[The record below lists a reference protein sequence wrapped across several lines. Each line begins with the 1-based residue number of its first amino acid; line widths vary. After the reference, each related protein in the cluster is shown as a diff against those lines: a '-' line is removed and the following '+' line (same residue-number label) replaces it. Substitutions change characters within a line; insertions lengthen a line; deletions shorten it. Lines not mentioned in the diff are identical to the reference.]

1 MSNTE
6 LKVPP
11 VRRVIIGH
19 DRDKKARAIRDDI
32 AANISTRSN
41 AASTTVWCSEK
52 VPVQLPAE
60 GGADLGALRLNSGTP
75 PNGTR
80 LMVMDLFPGC
90 RGAMH
95 RTDTLDYVIVLEGN
109 VEMLMDDSSVVLC
122 AGDILVQQG
131 TIHAWTNPTQE
142 HARMAIVLIDAE
154 PLGDGYPPARAHGH
168 QPIPHSA

>member
-11 VRRVIIGH
+11 VRRVVIGH
-19 DRDKKARAIRDDI
+19 DSNKKARVLRDDV
-32 AANISTRSN
+32 ATNISPRPN
-41 AASTTVWCSEK
+41 AASTTIWCSEK
-52 VPVQLPAE
+52 VPVRQPNE
-60 GGADLGALRLNSGTP
+60 GGPDMGALKLNSGAP

-95 RTDTLDYVIVLEGN
+95 RTDTLDYVIVLEGE
-109 VEMLMDDSSVVLC
+109 VEMLMDDSSVRLH

-131 TIHAWTNPTQE
+131 TIHAWTNPTQK

-154 PLGDGYPPARAHGH
+154 PLGEGYPPARVHGH
-168 QPIPHSA
+168 HPAQHSA

>member
-11 VRRVIIGH
+11 VRRVVIGH
-19 DRDKKARAIRDDI
+19 DHAKKALAIRDDI
-32 AANISTRSN
+32 ATNISTRPN
-41 AASTTVWCSEK
+41 AASTTVWCTEK
-52 VPVQLPAE
+52 VPVRQPTE
-60 GGADLGALRLNSGTP
+60 GGDDMGAYRLNSGTP

-90 RGAMH
+90 HGAMH
-95 RTDTLDYVIVLEGN
+95 RTDTLDYVIVLEGE
-109 VEMLMDDSSVVLC
+109 VEMLMDDSSVVLH

-131 TIHAWTNPTQE
+131 TIHAWTNPTQQ

-154 PLGDGYPPARAHGH
+154 PLGHGYPPARAHGH
-168 QPIPHSA
+168 HPSAPSA